1 MSDANRIRAS
11 LIPEVTFAVTPT
23 STPAFLILPTTGQ
36 SLRDRLGYQ
45 QSQTIRSDRNVKD
58 LVRLSKASGGGLP
71 CELTF
76 AETTTALYAAIR
88 ATLCSAAETAA
99 TTQVTSVTSSSNVLS
114 VGSGNVETGVE
125 VGDIL
130 RVRDASDA
138 LVAYVK
144 VSAVDTGA
152 HTVTVVGATIPN
164 AVTTYKVLRGARM
177 KNGTEEL
184 SYSVEVARLDV
195 GDSPNEGIAQIF
207 TGQVFDSMDM
217 SVSDEAITT
226 ANFSLMGSSSTRI
239 DAPVTGSGSTAVF
252 MTGATYTD
260 PTSHP
265 VLDSI
270 SVPEIRVAN
279 GAYAAKSIGV
289 TLSNNVAPRTQIGAL
304 GPQSMRRGSFGAQI
318 RVRAYMDGF
327 DDLDDYATNTE
338 TDLWFILIDANNRGW
353 SFSFP
358 QCKFSDAGADT
369 QGLDQD
375 DYKDLALT
383 AYLDPTELCTVRV
396 QRWA

>member
-1 MSDANRIRAS
+1 MSDANRIRVS
-11 LIPEVTFAVTPT
+11 LIPEVTFGVTPT
-23 STPAFLILPTTGQ
+23 STPPFLILPTTGQ

-58 LVRLSKASGGGLP
+58 LVRLSKAAGGGLP

-88 ATLCSAAETAA
+88 ASLCSAAETAA
-99 TTQVTSVTSSSNVLS
+99 TTEVTSVTSSSNVLS
-114 VGSGNVETGVE
+114 AGSGNVETGVE

-130 RVRDASDA
+130 RIRDASDV

-144 VSAVDTGA
+144 VSAINSGT

-184 SYSVEVARLDV
+184 SYSVEVARTDI
-195 GDSPNEGIAQIF
+195 DIAQIF
-207 TGQVFDSMDM
+207 TGQVFDSMDL
-217 SVSDEAITT
+217 SVSDEGITT
-226 ANFSLMGSSSTRI
+226 AGFSLMGSSSTRI
-239 DAPVTGSGSTAVF
+239 DAPISGTGTSAIY

-279 GAYAAKSIGV
+279 SAYAAKSLGI
-289 TLSNNVAPRTQIGAL
+289 TFANNVAPRTQIGAL
-304 GPQSMRRGSFGAQI
+304 GPQSMRRGTFNAQI

-327 DDLDDYATNTE
+327 DDLDDFATNTE

-375 DYKDLALT
+375 DYKELALQ
-383 AYLDPTELCTVRV
+383 AFLDPTELCTVRV

>member
-1 MSDANRIRAS
+1 MSDANRIRVS
-11 LIPEVTFAVTPT
+11 LIPEVTFGVTPT
-23 STPAFLILPTTGQ
+23 STPPFLILPTTGQ

-58 LVRLSKASGGGLP
+58 LVRLSKAAGGGLP

-88 ATLCSAAETAA
+88 ASLCSAAETAA

-114 VGSGNVETGVE
+114 AGSGNVETGVE

-130 RVRDASDA
+130 RIRDASDV

-144 VSAVDTGA
+144 VSAIDTGA

-184 SYSVEVARLDV
+184 SYSVEVARTDI
-195 GDSPNEGIAQIF
+195 DIAQIF
-207 TGQVFDSMDM
+207 TGQVFDSMDL
-217 SVSDEAITT
+217 SVSDEGITT
-226 ANFSLMGSSSTRI
+226 AGFSLMGSSSTRI
-239 DAPVTGSGSTAVF
+239 DAPISGTGTSAIY

-279 GAYAAKSIGV
+279 SAYAAKSLGI
-289 TLSNNVAPRTQIGAL
+289 TFANNVAPRTQIGAL
-304 GPQSMRRGSFGAQI
+304 GPQSMRRGTFNAQI

-327 DDLDDYATNTE
+327 DDLDDFATNTE

-375 DYKDLALT
+375 DYKELALQ
-383 AYLDPTELCTVRV
+383 AFLDPTELCTVRV

>member
-71 CELTF
+71 CELTYS
-76 AETTTALYAAIR
+76 ATTEALFAAIR
-88 ATLCSAAETAA
+88 AVLCSSGETAVRTESSA
-99 TTQVTSVTSSSNVLS
+99 TTTNGTSTVTKAAINFT
-114 VGSGNVETGVE
+114 TGDPIE
-125 VGDIL
+125 VGDI
-130 RVRDASDA
+130 
-138 LVAYVK
+138 VK
-144 VSAVDTGA
+144 VSGTSTAAEDGYYKVTAVAATTVTLQGITWTGTSTGA
-152 HTVTVVGATIPN
+152 VTIT
-164 AVTTYKVLRGARM
+164 RGARM
-177 KNGTEEL
+177 KNGTTDY
-184 SYSVEVARLDV
+184 SYSVEVARTDI
-195 GDSPNEGIAQIF
+195 DIAQIF
-207 TGQVFDSMDM
+207 TGQVFDSMDL

-226 ANFSLMGSSSTRI
+226 ASFSLIGSSSTRI
-239 DAPVTGSGSTAVF
+239 DAPISGTGTSAIY

-260 PTSHP
+260 PTSNP

-270 SVPEIRVAN
+270 AVPELQVA
-279 GAYAAKSIGV
+279 GSSYAAKSLGI
-289 TLSNNVAPRTQIGAL
+289 TLLNNVAPRTQIGAL

-327 DDLDDYATNTE
+327 DDLDDFATNTE
-338 TDLWFILIDANNRGW
+338 TDIWFALIDVNNKGW

-358 QCKFSDAGADT
+358 QCKFSEAGADT

-375 DYKDLALT
+375 DYKDLAIT
-383 AYLDPTELCTVRV
+383 AFLDPTELCTVRV

>member
-1 MSDANRIRAS
+1 MSDANRIRVS
-11 LIPEVTFAVTPT
+11 LIPEVTFNTTPT
-23 STPAFLILPTTGQ
+23 STPPFLILPTTGQ

-58 LVRLSKASGGGLP
+58 LVRLSKAAGGGLP

-88 ATLCSAAETAA
+88 ASLCSAAETAA

-114 VGSGNVETGVE
+114 AGSGNVETGVE

-130 RVRDASDA
+130 RIRDASDV

-144 VSAVDTGA
+144 VSAVDTVG

-164 AVTTYKVLRGARM
+164 ASTTYKVLRGARM
-177 KNGTEEL
+177 KNGTEER
-184 SYSVEVARLDV
+184 SYSVEVARTDI
-195 GDSPNEGIAQIF
+195 DIAQIF
-207 TGQVFDSMDM
+207 TGQVFDSMDL
-217 SVSDEAITT
+217 SVSDEGITT

-239 DAPVTGSGSTAVF
+239 DAPVSGSGTSAIY

-279 GAYAAKSIGV
+279 SAYAAKSLGI
-289 TLSNNVAPRTQIGAL
+289 TLANNVAARTQIGAL
-304 GPQSMRRGSFGAQI
+304 GPQSMRRGTFNAQI

-327 DDLDDYATNTE
+327 DDLDDFATNTE

-375 DYKDLALT
+375 DYKELALQ
-383 AYLDPTELCTVRV
+383 AFLDPTELCTVRV

>member
-1 MSDANRIRAS
+1 MSDANRIRVS
-11 LIPEVTFAVTPT
+11 LIPEVTFNTTP
-23 STPAFLILPTTGQ
+23 SSPAFLILPTTGQ
-36 SLRDRLGYQ
+36 SMRDRLGYQ
-45 QSQTIRSDRNVKD
+45 QSQTIRSDRNIKD

-71 CELTF
+71 CELTYS
-76 AETTTALYAAIR
+76 ATTEALFAAIR
-88 ATLCSAAETAA
+88 AVLCSSGETAV
-99 TTQVTSVTSSSNVLS
+99 TTEVTSVTSSSNVLS

-130 RVRDASDA
+130 RIRDASDV

-144 VSAVDTGA
+144 VSAVDAGA

-164 AVTTYKVLRGARM
+164 ASTTYKVLRGARM
-177 KNGTEEL
+177 KNETTEY

-207 TGQVFDSMDM
+207 TGQVFDSMDV
-217 SVSDEAITT
+217 SISDEAITT
-226 ANFSLMGSSSTRI
+226 ANFSLMGSSSTRV
-239 DAPVTGSGSTAVF
+239 DAPVTGSGPTAKFV
-252 MTGATYTD
+252 TSATYTD
-260 PTSHP
+260 PASNP

-270 SVPEIRVAN
+270 AVPELRVAS
-279 GAYAAKSIGV
+279 GSYAAKSIGI
-289 TLSNNVAPRTQIGAL
+289 TLSNNVAARTQIGAL

-338 TDLWFILIDANNRGW
+338 TDIWFVMIDANNRGW

>member
-1 MSDANRIRAS
+1 MSDANRLRLS

-71 CELTF
+71 CELTYS
-76 AETTTALYAAIR
+76 ASTEALFAAIR
-88 ATLCSAAETAA
+88 ATLCSSGETAV
-99 TTQVTSVTSSSNVLS
+99 TTEVTSVTSSSNVLS
-114 VGSGNVETGVE
+114 VGSANVETGVE

-130 RVRDASDA
+130 RIRNASDV

-144 VSAVDTGA
+144 VSAVDSGA
-152 HTVTVVGATIPN
+152 HTVTVTGATIPN
-164 AVTTYKVLRGARM
+164 ASTTYKVLRGARM
-177 KNGTEEL
+177 KNGTTEY
-184 SYSVEVARLDV
+184 SYSVEAARTDI
-195 GDSPNEGIAQIF
+195 DIAQIF
-207 TGQVFDSMDM
+207 TGQVFDSMDL

-226 ANFSLMGSSSTRI
+226 ANFSLMGSSSTRV
-239 DAPVTGSGSTAVF
+239 DAPVSGSGTTALY

-260 PTSHP
+260 PASNP

-270 SVPEIRVAN
+270 AVPELRVAD
-279 GAYAAKSIGV
+279 GAYAAKSIGI
-289 TLSNNVAPRTQIGAL
+289 TLSNNVAARTQIGAL

-327 DDLDDYATNTE
+327 DDLDDFANNTE
-338 TDLWFILIDANNRGW
+338 TDIWFVMIDANNRGW